1 MKVLVTGAAGQ
12 LGSEF
17 SAALQGHDVVALASG
32 DLDITDAKAV
42 ADVIDAHRPEVVINS
57 AADTKVDAAETD
69 LDAAWAVNAAG
80 PWHLARA
87 CARTGGAL
95 LHVSTD
101 YVFDGTLDRPYTEF
115 DPTNPVSAYGRT
127 KEAGEQLV
135 RQTLER
141 HWIVRTAWVHGR
153 SGGNFIKT
161 MLRLGAE
168 RGAVS
173 VVDDQRGSPTFADDL
188 AAAIVQVIDE
198 APFGTYHRTNS
209 GSCTWYELAERAY
222 ELAGLTVDVTP
233 ITTEQFGAP
242 APRPANSVLENR
254 AAALLGLPA
263 LRHWEEGLERLV
275 PQLV

>member
-1 MKVLVTGAAGQ
+1 MKVLITGAAGQ

-17 SAALQGHDVVALASG
+17 PAALAGHDVVALASA

-42 ADVIDAHRPEVVINS
+42 TDVVDVHRPDMVVN
-57 AADTKVDAAETD
+57 AAAYTKVDAAETD
-69 LDAAWAVNAAG
+69 IDAAWAVNAAG

-87 CARTGGAL
+87 CAGTGAAL
-95 LHVSTD
+95 VHVSTD

-127 KEAGEQLV
+127 KEAGERLV
-135 RQTLER
+135 RQTLDR

-153 SGGNFIKT
+153 HGGNFVKT

-188 AAAIVQVIDE
+188 AASIVQLMDE
-198 APFGTYHRTNS
+198 APYGTYHRTNS
-209 GSCTWYELAERAY
+209 GSCTWFELAQRAY
-222 ELAGLTVDVTP
+222 QLAGLDVDVTP

-254 AAALLGLPA
+254 AASMLGLPP
-263 LRHWEEGLERLV
+263 LRSWEEGLQRLV
-275 PQLV
+275 SQLV

>member
-1 MKVLVTGAAGQ
+1 MKVFVTGAAGQ

-17 SAALQGHDVVALASG
+17 GAALQGHDIVALTSG

-42 ADVIDAHRPEVVINS
+42 ADVVDAHRPEVVIN
-57 AADTKVDAAETD
+57 AAAYTKVDAAETEI
-69 LDAAWAVNAAG
+69 DAAWAVNAGG

-87 CARTGGAL
+87 CARTGAAL

-127 KEAGEQLV
+127 KEAGERLV
-135 RQTLER
+135 RQTLDR

-153 SGGNFIKT
+153 HGGNFVKT

-209 GSCTWYELAERAY
+209 GSCTWFQLAQRAY
-222 ELAGLTVDVTP
+222 DLAGLQVDVTP
-233 ITTEQFGAP
+233 ITTAQFGAP

-263 LRHWEEGLERLV
+263 LRPWEEGLERLV
-275 PQLV
+275 PQLL